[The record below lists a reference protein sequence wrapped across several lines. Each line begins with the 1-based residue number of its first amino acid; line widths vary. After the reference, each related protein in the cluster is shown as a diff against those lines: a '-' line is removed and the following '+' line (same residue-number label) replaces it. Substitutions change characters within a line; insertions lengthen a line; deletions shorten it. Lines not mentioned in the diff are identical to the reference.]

1 MKAAVLYELGAPL
14 RLRTDVEVPAPAR
27 GQVHVRLAFSGVCRS
42 QLMEARGG
50 RGPDPHLPHL
60 LGHEGSGVVLAT
72 GPGVT
77 KVKTGDRVVLGWI
90 KGAGLDP
97 PGPRYRSGG
106 ETISAGAV
114 TTFNEEAVVSENRC
128 VPIPAGV
135 PMDVAVL
142 FGCAVPT
149 GAGIVAQI
157 APESG
162 TSVAIFGLGGVG
174 MAALMACVLHDC
186 AQVIAVDVASD
197 KLALASA
204 LGATACI
211 DAAKH
216 DPVAEVRKLT
226 GGKGVDYAIE
236 AAGFASTIEQAFAAV
251 RERGGRCV
259 FASHPRAGERISL
272 DPHDLISGKRLEG
285 SWGGGS
291 DLDRDIPRFAE
302 LYRAKKLPL
311 EKLIA
316 RRYRLDDVNRALDD
330 LEAGRVGRPL
340 IEIDASLG

>member
-14 RLRTDVEVPAPAR
+14 KIRTGVEVPAPGR

-42 QLMEARGG
+42 QLMEVRGG

-77 KVKTGDRVVLGWI
+77 KVKAGDRVVLGWI
-90 KGAGLDP
+90 RGDGIDAPGA
-97 PGPRYRSGG
+97 RYRSNGT
-106 ETISAGAV
+106 TISAGAV

-135 PMDVAVL
+135 PLDVAVL

-157 APESG
+157 APERG
-162 TSVAIFGLGGVG
+162 ASVAIFGLGGIG
-174 MAALMACVLHDC
+174 MSALMACALYNCV
-186 AQVIAVDVASD
+186 QVIAVDVMAD

-204 LGATACI
+204 LGATACV
-211 DAAKH
+211 DASRG
-216 DPVAEVRKLT
+216 DPVEEVRKLT
-226 GGKGVDYAIE
+226 DGRGVDYSIE
-236 AAGFASTIEQAFAAV
+236 AAGFARTIEQAFAAV
-251 RERGGRCV
+251 RKGGGRCV

-272 DPHDLISGKRLEG
+272 DPHDLISGKRIEG

-291 DLDRDIPRFAE
+291 DPDRDLPRFAE
-302 LYRAKKLPL
+302 LYRNKKLPL
-311 EKLIA
+311 ENLIG
-316 RRYRLDDVNRALDD
+316 RRYLLDDINLALDD
-330 LEAGRVGRPL
+330 LEAGHIGRPL
-340 IEIDASLG
+340 IEIDASLA